1 MLRPLLFSLLTL
13 LAACGATPRLV
24 VTPDVA
30 PGAGQRTVYVATNRT
45 YEDRHFSA
53 GRERALEYTRFS
65 VSIPPNREVGE
76 ITWPRGPVAN
86 PETDFTVTEADRY
99 SGAEAFRNDIHNA
112 LMALPPSDREVVVF
126 VHGYNSNFAAGLM
139 RAAQMAHDYDTP
151 GLVTHFAWPSAGQPL
166 GYAFDRE
173 SAMFSRDAL
182 ETFLRDLDRAGATR
196 ILLVAH
202 SLGAHLTME
211 TLRQIRLSG
220 NDAVLDSLSGVALVS
235 PDIDIELFQSQAR
248 AVSPLPEPFVVITSR
263 NDRALR
269 VSAGLTGRQNRL
281 GNLGEPEDVAEFP
294 ITLIDISAFR
304 SGAGDWSNHS
314 TFATSPSLIHMFRGL
329 PEIGRGEIDV
339 PVDLW
344 TGTVLTVRN
353 ATQILLTPVTQ

>member
-1 MLRPLLFSLLTL
+1 MLRSFLFTL
-13 LAACGATPRLV
+13 LVLVSACGTTPRIV
-24 VTPDVA
+24 VSPVVA
-30 PGAGQRTVYVATNRT
+30 PGAGQRTVFVATNRT
-45 YEDRHFSA
+45 FEDRHFSA
-53 GRERALEYTRFS
+53 GRESGLEYTRFS

-76 ITWPRGPVAN
+76 INWPRGPVAD

-99 SGAEAFRNDIHNA
+99 SSAGAFRSDIHDA
-112 LMALPPSDREVVVF
+112 LMALPPDDREVVVF

-182 ETFLRDLDRAGATR
+182 ETFLRDLDRAGAHR

-269 VSAGLTGRQNRL
+269 VSASLTGRQNRL
-281 GNLGEPEDVAEFP
+281 GNLGTAEDVAEFP

-304 SGAGDWSNHS
+304 SGTGDWSNHS
-314 TFATSPSLIHMFRGL
+314 TFATSPSLIQMFRGL
-329 PEIGRGEIDV
+329 PQLGRGDVDV
-339 PVDLW
+339 PLDLF
-344 TGTVLTVRN
+344 TGTVLSVRN
-353 ATQILLTPVTQ
+353 ATQILLTPVIQ